1 MAMPKDFAGAAV
13 ALNRFGLGVRPDD
26 APPADPRSWLLDQL
40 RRFEAKPVAF
50 ANARGASDIFAD
62 YAEDRA
68 DLRDLSGDERVKAR
82 MALRRRGRELYR
94 QEAAMRLASALDTP
108 APFVERLVHFWSNH
122 FAVSADKP
130 QVTVLAGAFER
141 EAIRPHVLGR
151 FEDMLLA
158 VETHPAMLFFLDQA
172 RSVGPNSRRATRAA
186 ETDDGRKPGINE
198 NLARE
203 AMELH
208 TLGARTGYDQKDVT
222 EFALALTGWTVA
234 RPNDPDGTEPGT
246 FRFRPA
252 MHEPGAR
259 TILGRTY
266 REVGEVQARAVLRD
280 LGNADATARHVATK
294 LARHFVADEPS
305 DGLVAKLA
313 DTFKASDGDLPT
325 VYRALVD
332 APEAWAPS
340 QPKFKTP
347 WDWLVSALRGLGVRD
362 LGDLKGVQLAN
373 QLGQPVWRP
382 RSPAGYDDVAAN
394 WAAPDALMR
403 RIDVAQRLVRPVSGA
418 IDARDLA
425 PKLLAGSLSEGTR
438 LQIERA
444 ESRASA
450 LALLL
455 VSPEFLRR

>member
-1 MAMPKDFAGAAV
+1 MAVPNDLAGGTA
-13 ALNRFGLGVRPDD
+13 ALNRFGLGARPDE
-26 APPADPRSWLLDQL
+26 APPADPRSWLLDQF
-40 RRFEAKPVAF
+40 RRFEAVPAAF
-50 ANARGASDIFAD
+50 AEARGASGIFAE

-68 DLRDLSGDERVKAR
+68 SLRDRSGDERVKAR

-94 QEAAMRLASALDTP
+94 LEARMRLASAVATP
-108 APFVERLVHFWSNH
+108 TPFVERLVHFWSNH

-151 FEDMLLA
+151 FADLA
-158 VETHPAMLFFLDQA
+158 LAAETHPAMLFFLDQP
-172 RSVGPNSRRATRAA
+172 RSAGPNSRRAARAA
-186 ETDDGRKPGINE
+186 AAGGARRPGINE

-203 AMELH
+203 VMELH

-234 RPNDPDGTEPGT
+234 RPNDPDGVEPGA
-246 FRFRPA
+246 FRFRPE
-252 MHEPGAR
+252 MHEPGER

-266 REVGEVQARAVLRD
+266 GQPGAAQARAVLRD
-280 LGNADATARHVATK
+280 LGAASATARRVAAK
-294 LARHFVADEPS
+294 LARHFVADDPP
-305 DGLVAKLA
+305 DALVSKLA
-313 DTFKASDGDLPT
+313 DAFAMSDGDLPT
-325 VYRALVD
+325 LYRALID

-347 WDWLVSALRGLGVRD
+347 WDWLVSALRGLGRTD
-362 LGDLKGVQLAN
+362 LGDVESVQLAN
-373 QLGQPVWRP
+373 QLGQAIWRP
-382 RSPAGYDDVAAN
+382 RSPAGYDDVAAS

-403 RIDVAQRLVRPVSGA
+403 RIEIAQRLVRPVSETL
-418 IDARDLA
+418 DARELA

-438 LQIERA
+438 LQVGRA